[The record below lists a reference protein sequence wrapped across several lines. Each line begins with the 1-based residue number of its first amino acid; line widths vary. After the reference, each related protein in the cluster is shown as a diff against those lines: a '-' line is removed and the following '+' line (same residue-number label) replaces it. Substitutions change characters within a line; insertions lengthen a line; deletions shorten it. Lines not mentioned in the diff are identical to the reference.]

1 MLVLLTEAAVAAPRS
16 SDTDPPLDMLEFL
29 GTWQTRDGRAI
40 SPFDLEEES
49 DEKPGTSMTDAPSE
63 HPADRQASSLVT
75 GKRNPSRRGA
85 VDRNPEGQT
94 R

>member
-49 DEKPGTSMTDAPSE
+49 DEKPGTSMTDAPATNTGA
-63 HPADRQASSLVT
+63 PALRRPANPVRGDDICAAAVLTRWSSV
-75 GKRNPSRRGA
+75 
-85 VDRNPEGQT
+85 
-94 R
+94 